1 MTTKIIVFDTISKA
15 GVDFLNWKL
24 KLSFVQKNEK
34 LGCLIPSMMEVES
47 PKCHKVYLFRKILC
61 NSLDRILFQ

>member
-1 MTTKIIVFDTISKA
+1 MTIKIIVFDTISKA
-15 GVDFLNWKL
+15 GVNFLNWKL

-47 PKCHKVYLFRKILC
+47 PKYHTVYLLEKFC
-61 NSLDRILFQ
+61 VTH